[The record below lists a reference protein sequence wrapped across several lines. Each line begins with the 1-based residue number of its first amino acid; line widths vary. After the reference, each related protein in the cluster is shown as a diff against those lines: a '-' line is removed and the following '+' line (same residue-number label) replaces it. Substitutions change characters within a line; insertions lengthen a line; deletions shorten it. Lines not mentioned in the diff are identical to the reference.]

1 MEFYTESAGG
11 ASKGCGA
18 YYKNKWAYL
27 QWPAKWESTD
37 LLRDITFLEI
47 IPIALSIYLWHKLFY
62 KKKIVYYID
71 NMAVVYILNSKTS
84 KSARVMVVLRFI
96 VYWSLAGHFHF
107 KIVHISS
114 ADNAIA
120 NSLSRG
126 QFQRFGELVPSAELK
141 PMTIPWEFWSLLK
154 QSLTV

>member
-1 MEFYTESAGG
+1 MA
-11 ASKGCGA
+11 C
-18 YYKNKWAYL
+18 L
-27 QWPAKWESTD
+27 WESTN

-47 IPIALSIYLWHKLFY
+47 IPIALSIFLWHKLIY
-62 KKKIVYYID
+62 KKKIVQYID
-71 NMAVVYILNSKTS
+71 NMAVVSILNSKES
-84 KSARVMVVLRFI
+84 KSARVMVLLRFI
-96 VYWSLAGHFHF
+96 VYWSLVGHFHF
-107 KIVHISS
+107 KAIHISS

-126 QFQRFGELVPSAELK
+126 QFQRFRELAPYGELK